1 MAHAALVDKN
11 GIVREVLVVNDDNF
25 KDANG
30 KTISGPVGTFP
41 QDELLNEYMLSLGLW
56 VEDGLEEWR
65 FTSYNNNFR
74 GVYAGIGYTYDR
86 KLDIFIAPEENGI
99 EEEDIIEEEDPNA

>member
-1 MAHAALVDKN
+1 MATAALVDKN

-86 KLDIFIAPEENGI
+86 MLDIFIAPEENGI